1 MPDQMNGKVKGDKR
15 YYGEAI
21 GIALMDQIHSQP
33 LIPGNVGN
41 ASTYDFPVRL
51 KVIKGL
57 HDNPYAPVRDAKGRY
72 TPDVRRTVDTVKE
85 LAADGVRAVVMSC
98 GFFSVVQ
105 EVLTA
110 EVDIPVFSSPLL
122 LVPLISRLIG
132 KRRKVGI
139 LTASK
144 TRLTQEFLDPAGID
158 DTIPYLVEGLE
169 ASTEFYACFM
179 GGSRTILD
187 VDLLR
192 REVVDIAEKFV
203 RANPDIGALLLECS
217 DLPPFA
223 ADIQEATGKPVFDF
237 ITFVNTVYQA
247 VVQKRYQGFI

>member
-1 MPDQMNGKVKGDKR
+1 MDGKVRGDKR
-15 YYGEAI
+15 YYGQAI
-21 GIALMDQIHSQP
+21 GIAILDQLHSQP

-41 ASTYDFPVRL
+41 ASTYGFPVRL

-57 HDNPYAPVRDAKGRY
+57 HDNPYAPVRDGQGRY
-72 TPDVRRTVDTVKE
+72 TPDVQRTVDAVKE
-85 LAADGVRAVVMSC
+85 LEADGVRAVVMSC

-105 EVLTA
+105 EVLA
-110 EVDIPVFSSPLL
+110 DEVGIPVFSSPLL
-122 LVPLISRLIG
+122 LVPLIARMIG
-132 KRRKVGI
+132 KRKKVGI

-144 TRLTQEFLDPAGID
+144 KRLTREFLEPVGID
-158 DTIPYLVEGLE
+158 DTIPYVVEGLE

-179 GGSRTILD
+179 GGTRTVLD

-192 REVVDIAEKFV
+192 HQVVAIATALV
-203 RANPDIGALLLECS
+203 TAHPDIGALLLECS

-237 ITFVNTVYQA
+237 ITFVNAVYQA
-247 VVQKRYQGFI
+247 VVQRRYCGFL

>member
-1 MPDQMNGKVKGDKR
+1 MNGKVRGDKR
-15 YYGEAI
+15 YYGQAI
-21 GIALMDQIHSQP
+21 GIALLDQLHSQP

-51 KVIKGL
+51 KIIREL
-57 HDNPYAPVRDAKGRY
+57 HDNPYAPVRDEQGRY
-72 TPDVRRTVDTVKE
+72 SPDVQRTVDTVKE
-85 LAADGVRAVVMSC
+85 LEADGVRAVVMSC

-105 EVLTA
+105 EVLTE

-122 LVPLISRLIG
+122 LVPLISRMIG
-132 KRRKVGI
+132 RRRRKVGI

-144 TRLTQEFLDPAGID
+144 KRLTREFLDPVGID
-158 DTIPYLVEGLE
+158 ESVPYVVEGLE

-179 GGSRTILD
+179 GGTRTTLD

-192 REVVDIAEKFV
+192 RQVVDIASGFV
-203 RANPDIGALLLECS
+203 RENPDIGALLLECS

-237 ITFVNTVYQA
+237 ITFVNAVYQA
-247 VVQKRYQGFI
+247 VVQRRYSGFI

>member
-1 MPDQMNGKVKGDKR
+1 MNGKVRGDKR

-21 GIALMDQIHSQP
+21 GIALLDQLHSQP

-57 HDNPYAPVRDAKGRY
+57 HDNPYAPVRDEQGRY
-72 TPDVRRTVDTVKE
+72 SPDVQRTVDTVKE
-85 LAADGVRAVVMSC
+85 LEADGVRAVVMSC

-105 EVLTA
+105 QVLTE
-110 EVDIPVFSSPLL
+110 EVEIPVFSSPLL
-122 LVPLISRLIG
+122 LVPLISRMIG
-132 KRRKVGI
+132 RRKKVGI
-139 LTASK
+139 LTASRK
-144 TRLTQEFLDPAGID
+144 RLTRDFLEPVGITD
-158 DTIPYLVEGLE
+158 SIPCVVEGLE
-169 ASTEFYACFM
+169 ASTEFYGCFM
-179 GGSRTILD
+179 GGTRTLLD

-192 REVVDIAEKFV
+192 KQVVDIASGFV
-203 RANPDIGALLLECS
+203 RENPDVGALLLECS

-237 ITFVNTVYQA
+237 ITFVNAVYQA
-247 VVQKRYQGFI
+247 VVQRRYTGFI

>member
-1 MPDQMNGKVKGDKR
+1 MIRNGRVKGDKR

-33 LIPGNVGN
+33 LIPGDVGN

-57 HDNPYAPVRDAKGRY
+57 HDNPYAPVRDEQSRY
-72 TPDVRRTVDTVKE
+72 TPDVQRTVDTVKE
-85 LAADGVRAVVMSC
+85 LAADGVRAIVMSC

-105 EVLTA
+105 EVLTE

-132 KRRKVGI
+132 KKRKVGI
-139 LTASK
+139 FTASK
-144 TRLTQEFLDPAGID
+144 TRLTQEFLEPAGID
-158 DTIPYLVEGLE
+158 GTIPYLVEGLE

-179 GGSRTILD
+179 GGTRTTLD

-192 REVVDIAEKFV
+192 REVVDIAGKFV
-203 RANPDIGALLLECS
+203 RTNPDIGALLLECS

-223 ADIQEATGKPVFDF
+223 ADIQEMTGKPVFDF

-247 VVQKRYQGFI
+247 VVQKRYNGFI

>member
-1 MPDQMNGKVKGDKR
+1 MNGKVKGDKR

-21 GIALMDQIHSQP
+21 GIALLDQIDSQP

-57 HDNPYAPVRDAKGRY
+57 HDNPYAPVRDEQSRY
-72 TPDVRRTVDTVKE
+72 TPDVQRTVDTVKE

-105 EVLTA
+105 EVLTE

-122 LVPLISRLIG
+122 LVPLISRMIG

-144 TRLTQEFLDPAGID
+144 TRLTQEFLEPAGID

-179 GGSRTILD
+179 GGTRTTLD

-223 ADIQEATGKPVFDF
+223 ADIQEVTGKLVFDF
-237 ITFVNTVYQA
+237 ITFVNAVYQA
-247 VVQKRYQGFI
+247 VVQKRYNGFI

>member
-1 MPDQMNGKVKGDKR
+1 MNGKVKGDKR

-21 GIALMDQIHSQP
+21 GIALRDQIDSQP

-57 HDNPYAPVRDAKGRY
+57 HDNPYAPVRDEQGRY
-72 TPDVRRTVDTVKE
+72 TPDVQRTVDTVKE

-105 EVLTA
+105 EVLA
-110 EVDIPVFSSPLL
+110 EEVDIPVFSSPLL
-122 LVPLISRLIG
+122 LVPLISRMIG
-132 KRRKVGI
+132 KRRRVGI
-139 LTASK
+139 ITASK
-144 TRLTQEFLDPAGID
+144 TRLTQEFLEPAGID

-179 GGSRTILD
+179 GGTRTTLD

-223 ADIQEATGKPVFDF
+223 ADIQEVTGKPVFDF
-237 ITFVNTVYQA
+237 ITFVNAVYQA
-247 VVQKRYQGFI
+247 VVQKRYSGFI

>member
-1 MPDQMNGKVKGDKR
+1 MEGKVRGDKR
-15 YYGEAI
+15 YYGQAI
-21 GIALMDQIHSQP
+21 GIALLDQLHSQP

-57 HDNPYAPVRDAKGRY
+57 HDNPYAPVRDEKGRY
-72 TPDVRRTVDTVKE
+72 TPDVQRTVDTVKE

-105 EVLTA
+105 EVLA
-110 EVDIPVFSSPLL
+110 GEVDIPVFSSPLL

-132 KRRKVGI
+132 KQRNVGI

-144 TRLTQEFLDPAGID
+144 KRLTKEFLEPVGID
-158 DTIPYLVEGLE
+158 ETTAYVVEGLE

-179 GGSRTILD
+179 GGTRTILD

-192 REVVDIAEKFV
+192 KQVVEIATGFV
-203 RANPDIGALLLECS
+203 KANPDTGALLLECS

-237 ITFVNTVYQA
+237 ITFVNTIHQA
-247 VVQKRYQGFI
+247 VVQRRYSGFI

>member
-1 MPDQMNGKVKGDKR
+1 MNGKVRGDKR
-15 YYGEAI
+15 YYGQAI
-21 GIALMDQIHSQP
+21 GIALLDQLHSQP

-57 HDNPYAPVRDAKGRY
+57 HDNPYAPVRDEQGRY
-72 TPDVRRTVDTVKE
+72 SSDVQRTVEAVKE
-85 LAADGVRAVVMSC
+85 LEADGVRAIVMSC

-105 EVLTA
+105 EVLTE
-110 EVDIPVFSSPLL
+110 EVKIPVFSSPLL
-122 LVPLISRLIG
+122 LVPLISRMIG
-132 KRRKVGI
+132 RRRQKVGI

-144 TRLTQEFLDPAGID
+144 KRLTREFLEPVGVD
-158 DTIPYLVEGLE
+158 DSIPYAVEGLE

-179 GGSRTILD
+179 GGTRTTLD
-187 VDLLR
+187 VDLLGAQ
-192 REVVDIAEKFV
+192 VVDIASGFV
-203 RANPDIGALLLECS
+203 RENPDIGALLLECS

-237 ITFVNTVYQA
+237 ITFVNAVYQA
-247 VVQKRYQGFI
+247 VVQRRYTGFL

>member
-1 MPDQMNGKVKGDKR
+1 MEGKVRGDKR
-15 YYGEAI
+15 YYGQAI
-21 GIALMDQIHSQP
+21 GIALLDQLHSQP

-57 HDNPYAPVRDAKGRY
+57 HDNPYAPVRDEQGLY
-72 TPDVRRTVDTVKE
+72 TPDVQRTVDTVKE
-85 LAADGVRAVVMSC
+85 LEADGVRAVVMSC

-105 EVLTA
+105 GVLTE

-122 LVPLISRLIG
+122 LVPLICRLVG
-132 KRRKVGI
+132 KHKKVGI

-144 TRLTQEFLDPAGID
+144 KRLTKEFLEPVGID
-158 DTIPYLVEGLE
+158 ETTAYVVAGLE

-179 GGSRTILD
+179 GGTRTILD

-192 REVVDIAEKFV
+192 KQVVEIAKDFV
-203 RANPDIGALLLECS
+203 RASPDIGALLLECS

-223 ADIQEATGKPVFDF
+223 ADIQEATDKPVFDF

-247 VVQKRYQGFI
+247 VVQRRYNGFI

>member
-1 MPDQMNGKVKGDKR
+1 MEGKVRGDKR
-15 YYGEAI
+15 YYGQAI
-21 GIALMDQIHSQP
+21 GIALLDQLHSQP

-57 HDNPYAPVRDAKGRY
+57 HDNPYAPVRDEQGQY
-72 TPDVRRTVDTVKE
+72 TPDVQRTVDTVKKLE
-85 LAADGVRAVVMSC
+85 ADGVRAVVMSC

-105 EVLTA
+105 EVLTE
-110 EVDIPVFSSPLL
+110 EVDIPIFSSPLL
-122 LVPLISRLIG
+122 LVPLISRMIG
-132 KRRKVGI
+132 KRWKVGI

-144 TRLTQEFLDPAGID
+144 TRLTQEFLEPVGID

-179 GGSRTILD
+179 GGTRTTLD

-223 ADIQEATGKPVFDF
+223 ADIQEVTGKPVFDF
-237 ITFVNTVYQA
+237 ITFVNAVYQA
-247 VVQKRYQGFI
+247 VVQKRYNGFI